1 MEAPRK
7 RVIRKRKYS
16 RRGCNE
22 CKRRKMKCD
31 EAKPLCHN
39 CLRLNKTCVYPAAAH
54 APRRPGRIPRP
65 KQLAIWTSPGEQ
77 ELPTG
82 LVPGLAQEPSPP
94 PPARHALPG
103 AGPDPFA
110 PPADLRGLFDE
121 ASVFV
126 HDFADLVGVDLGARG
141 EPWGAFEQGLAAAPM
156 PVEELEVP
164 ADWLGASGGG
174 GGGGGGAGLSPALG
188 AAAVAT
194 LSPAGASALNSG
206 GPAAGCAAWLAAP
219 AGGIAAL
226 VSQFSLPA
234 PHAHYLHLL
243 ALTDMLYHMF
253 PFSPSVDANPV
264 MHILLTHLLTCR
276 HLLTLLLAILATFE
290 YNRTR
295 HPQHDAMR
303 RRCLLEC
310 LSLLSLEFS
319 GGPGAR
325 NALCIER
332 LLFTVLVLTL
342 TFTAVAPHD
351 GAPLDALDSWKAHL
365 RGAKDLLVS
374 YSAVRAHVE
383 LAGLALAKVW
393 FFAIESVAGLLSP
406 TGGSLKREAA
416 PSRAGAAPGD
426 VFRDTGYFLRAA
438 NRLYHD
444 ALARAGLLAAAPSGA
459 EFNLYLGYTIEVVY
473 LNQEFIGALDRVRAD
488 PLWRMPA
495 PAVASLLER
504 MGAARLVQLV
514 PSARPPHYVVDAAS
528 RAHPCYAGA
537 DRVALPAS
545 AYGVRAADAAAVSWF
560 DLSQQIR
567 IDALHLRVLLLPH
580 FLALPRHHEA
590 VQALVERIV
599 ASAFF
604 VCRTDEGSAAG
615 GVVAR
620 SKHFYLPRLLFDA
633 RCVMV
638 QAPFQLCIALA
649 TQPLQLELLELLFE
663 GLVALGNGS
672 AWGALARARRRRAVL
687 GTPADTAPASASDAI
702 IFS

>member
-7 RVIRKRKYS
+7 RVICKRKYS

-39 CLRLNKTCVYPAAAH
+39 CLRLSKTCVYPVAAH
-54 APRRPGRIPRP
+54 APRRPGRLPRP
-65 KQLAIWTSPGEQ
+65 KQPTWDCGGRH
-77 ELPTG
+77 ELPRDT
-82 LVPGLAQEPSPP
+82 PGLPREPP
-94 PPARHALPG
+94 PPARVALPD
-103 AGPDPFA
+103 AGPLA
-110 PPADLRGLFDE
+110 LPADLGVLFDE

-126 HDFADLVGVDLGARG
+126 HDFADLVGVDLGS
-141 EPWGAFEQGLAAAPM
+141 EPWGFEGSAVPPM
-156 PVEELEVP
+156 PVGLEMPLDGP
-164 ADWLGASGGG
+164 AASGGG
-174 GGGGGGAGLSPALG
+174 DLSGL
-188 AAAVAT
+188 
-194 LSPAGASALNSG
+194 ALNSAG
-206 GPAAGCAAWLAAP
+206 SAAS
-219 AGGIAAL
+219 AGSASIAAV
-226 VSQFSLPA
+226 VSQFTLPA

-295 HPQHDAMR
+295 HPPHDAMR

-310 LSLLSLEFS
+310 LSLLSQEFS
-319 GGPGAR
+319 GGAGAR
-325 NALCIER
+325 DALCIER
-332 LLFTVLVLTL
+332 LLLTVLVLTL
-342 TFTAVAPHD
+342 TFAAAPHA

-365 RGAKDLLVS
+365 RGAKDLLVT
-374 YSAVRAHVE
+374 YSAVRAHTE

-406 TGGSLKREAA
+406 TGGSLKRDAA
-416 PSRAGAAPGD
+416 PRRAGAAPGG
-426 VFRDTGYFLRAA
+426 VFCDTGYFVRAA
-438 NRLYHD
+438 NRVYHD
-444 ALARAGLLAAAPSGA
+444 ALARVGFLAAAPSGA

-473 LNQEFIGALDRVRAD
+473 LNQEFIGVLDRVRAD
-488 PLWRMPA
+488 PLWRVPA

-504 MGAARLVQLV
+504 MGAARRVQLV
-514 PSARPPHYVVDAAS
+514 PSAPPPHYVVDAAS

-537 DRVALPAS
+537 DRVALPAG

-580 FLALPRHHEA
+580 FMALPRHHEA

-604 VCRTDEGSAAG
+604 VCRTDQGSAAG

-649 TQPLQLELLELLFE
+649 TQPLQLELLELIFE

-687 GTPADTAPASASDAI
+687 GTPADTARPCASDAI